1 MIDICTVVFRDEI
14 PTLKVQ
20 AASLERHCSGI
31 GIRNIYVVLN
41 DDETLAAEIDPIW
54 WGSLA
59 PYVLVVPRTTFSTP
73 WAENGWLSQQLF
85 KILTASISYNTW
97 TMVLD
102 AKTMF
107 VREFKL
113 EDLGT
118 PDGRLT
124 VGELPVYDV
133 FKPAKDIVDK
143 LFGMDMQRQIGPGG
157 VPFFF
162 HNDTVRY
169 MIAEVTERTQ
179 QSFPEWFQRQGM
191 LTEFMLYSAF
201 VQHKFGGLNTTE
213 QNALGGV
220 VNVCHTEVADFDC
233 KLEQMKEPF
242 TLTVSVHRR
251 AWQELTT
258 DQKTAYRLLLIDRG
272 IIPAYSL

>member
-20 AASLERHCSGI
+20 AASLEQYCSKI

-41 DDETLAAEIDPIW
+41 DDEALAAEIDPAW

-59 PYVLVVPRTTFSTP
+59 QYVLVVPRTTFSTA
-73 WAENGWLSQQLF
+73 WVENGWLSQQLF
-85 KILTASISYNTW
+85 KILTASISYNKW

-107 VREFKL
+107 VRELNL

-124 VGELPVYDV
+124 VGTLPIYDV
-133 FKPAKDIVDK
+133 FKPAKDIVDQ
-143 LFGMDMQRQIGPGG
+143 LFGIDMQTQIGPGG

-191 LTEFMLYSAF
+191 LTEFMLYSGY
-201 VQHKFGGLNTTE
+201 VQHKFGTQNLTE
-213 QNALGGV
+213 QNALG
-220 VNVCHTEVADFDC
+220 NVINICHSEVDQFDS
-233 KLEQMKEPF
+233 KLASMQNPH
-242 TLTVSVHRR
+242 TLTVSVHRN
-251 AWQELTT
+251 AWRELTAE
-258 DQKTAYRLLLIDRG
+258 QKNAYRMFLIDRN
-272 IIPAYSL
+272 IIPAHSL

>member
-20 AASLERHCSGI
+20 AASLERHCSNI

-41 DDETLAAEIDPIW
+41 DEETLAAKIDPIW

-73 WAENGWLSQQLF
+73 WADNGWLSQQLF
-85 KILTASISYNTW
+85 KILTASLSYNKW

-107 VREFKL
+107 VRDLVL

-118 PDGRLT
+118 PDGRLA
-124 VGELPVYDV
+124 VGELPIYDV

-179 QSFPEWFQRQGM
+179 QSFPEWFQQQGM
-191 LTEFMLYSAF
+191 LTEFMLYSAY
-201 VQHKFGGLNTTE
+201 VQHKFGGLNVTE

-220 VNVCHTEVADFDC
+220 VNVCHTEVANFDR
-233 KLEQMKEPF
+233 KLEQMRDPT
-242 TLTVSVHRR
+242 TLTVSVHRN
-251 AWQELTT
+251 AWRELTA

-272 IIPAYSL
+272 IIPAYAL

>member
-20 AASLERHCSGI
+20 AASLERHCSEI

-41 DDETLAAEIDPIW
+41 DEETLAAEIDPIW

-73 WAENGWLSQQLF
+73 WADNGWLSQQLF
-85 KILTASISYNTW
+85 KILTASLSYNKW

-107 VREFKL
+107 VRDLVL

-124 VGELPVYDV
+124 VGELPIYDV
-133 FKPAKDIVDK
+133 FKPAKDIVDQ

-191 LTEFMLYSAF
+191 LTEFMLYSAY
-201 VQHKFGGLNTTE
+201 VQHKFGGLNVTE

-220 VNVCHTEVADFDC
+220 VNVCHTEVANFDR
-233 KLEQMKEPF
+233 KLEQMKDPT
-242 TLTVSVHRR
+242 TLTVSVHRN
-251 AWQELTT
+251 AWRELTA

-272 IIPAYSL
+272 IIPAYLL

>member
-20 AASLERHCSGI
+20 AASLERYCSKI

-41 DDETLAAEIDPIW
+41 DEESLATEIDPNW
-54 WGSLA
+54 WGDLA
-59 PYVLVVPRTTFSTP
+59 SYVLVVPRTTFSTP

-85 KILTASISYNTW
+85 KILTASISYNKW

-107 VREFKL
+107 VRELRL

-118 PDGRLT
+118 PDGKLT
-124 VGELPVYDV
+124 VGTLPIYDV
-133 FKPAKDIVDK
+133 FQPAKQIVDK
-143 LFGMDMQRQIGPGG
+143 LFGIDMQSQIGPGG

-191 LTEFMLYSAF
+191 LTEFMLYSGY
-201 VQHKFGGLNTTE
+201 VQHKFGSLNLTE
-213 QNALGGV
+213 QNALGQV
-220 VNVCHTEVADFDC
+220 VNVCHSEVASFDR
-233 KLEQMKEPF
+233 KLAEMQDPA
-242 TLTVSVHRR
+242 TLTVSVHRN
-251 AWQELTT
+251 AWRELTV
-258 DQKTAYRLLLIDRG
+258 DQKTAYQTLLIDCG
-272 IIPAYSL
+272 IIPACSL